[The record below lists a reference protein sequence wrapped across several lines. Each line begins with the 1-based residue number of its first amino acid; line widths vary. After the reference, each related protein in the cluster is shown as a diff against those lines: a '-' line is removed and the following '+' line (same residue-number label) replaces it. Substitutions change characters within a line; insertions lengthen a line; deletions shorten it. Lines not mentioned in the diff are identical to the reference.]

1 MQNQDTSTVKDRVQ
15 AIIDNHGLSKSEF
28 ARQLD
33 INSSNF
39 TTALKN
45 NKVPR
50 STLVKINKTFGVSLD
65 WLITGNGDMYEQKQP
80 TTQIVHIQGNNS
92 AASVNGDAYANANI
106 NQLEQLVDKIVVP
119 KTEYFLMQQ
128 ENEHLKS
135 ENARLFSIID
145 RILGENTKSNGEI
158 INKILKG
165 NE

>member
-1 MQNQDTSTVKDRVQ
+1 MGTVKERVEFLIEDKHYTPNGF
-15 AIIDNHGLSKSEF
+15 AKATGIDP
-28 ARQLD
+28 
-33 INSSNF
+33 SNMQKKLKGAQPF
-39 TTALKN
+39 TEKDLYKI
-45 NKVPR
+45 
-50 STLVKINKTFGVSLD
+50 STIGVSFD
-65 WLITGNGDMYEQKQP
+65 WLKTGNGDMYEQKQP

-145 RILGENTKSNGEI
+145 RILGENTKGNGEI
-158 INKILKG
+158 INKIFKG